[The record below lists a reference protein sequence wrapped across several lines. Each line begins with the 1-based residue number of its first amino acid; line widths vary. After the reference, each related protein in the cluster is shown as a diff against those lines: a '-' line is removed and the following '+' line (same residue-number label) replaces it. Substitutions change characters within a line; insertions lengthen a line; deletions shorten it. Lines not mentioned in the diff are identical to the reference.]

1 MTQKR
6 QTTLKYT
13 LLTAAVGLIIICWLV
28 LAGACAPATPAG
40 EAEAT
45 PTPTIWII
53 DDTSPSELAT
63 AMAAPSATAL
73 PDDFVWPTEA
83 PYAPPLTVE
92 DIGATLAAK
101 IATEQA
107 QQSGGVSGASG
118 ASAETPTPEPTPTP
132 VPLTEQ
138 VTQFAR
144 DELYDVVVHARAG
157 ASRNVTVPANVK
169 WPPNQGTFPALT
181 RTRITPITTYYGTL
195 TAGYELITPQGIE
208 WAALDAD
215 QEYVLFISKTYASAS
230 KCSEGR
236 GPGQRCLNQAQL
248 NAVGGPGG
256 IYLGRQSW
264 IVDGDRAWRI
274 PDDRELPFPAD
285 FDLTAEARA
294 GGETLSLSELETAIR
309 AGLPQ

>member
-13 LLTAAVGLIIICWLV
+13 LMTAAAGLIIACWLV

-53 DDTSPSELAT
+53 GDASPSELAT

-144 DELYDVVVHARAG
+144 DELYDVVVHVRAG
-157 ASRNVTVPANVK
+157 ARRNVTVPANVE

-274 PDDRELPFPAD
+274 PDDRELPFPVD